1 MIELRAVAYCEALFA
16 PLLAEAAGEGHAFL
30 ARLRDEWQSG
40 VLRFERPGEILLG
53 AFGDGRL
60 IGIGGISHD
69 PYAPA
74 PGLARLRHLY
84 VLRTSRG
91 LGIGSILVARLLE
104 HASADFHVVRLSTDS
119 AEAARLYERLG
130 FERCQAPR
138 QSHRIVIGPDR

>member
-1 MIELRAVAYCEALFA
+1 MIELRALAYCEALFA

-60 IGIGGISHD
+60 I
-69 PYAPA
+69 
-74 PGLARLRHLY
+74 
-84 VLRTSRG
+84 
-91 LGIGSILVARLLE
+91 GIGSILVARLLE